1 MADAGL
7 DVMTRHRYLRH
18 LTEVE
23 GVSREEGAAFLD
35 VLSAGLRDGAPEGT
49 GMRDALEARMAL
61 ARDFTVAVE
70 SVARASVEAE
80 RAEAA
85 RSALERIAGAGPGA
99 SQASLK
105 AFAERSLAA
114 LPRSAG

>member
-23 GVSREEGAAFLD
+23 GVSRGEGAAFLD
-35 VLSAGLRDGAPEGT
+35 VLSAGLAEGAPEGAE
-49 GMRDALEARMAL
+49 MRGALEARMAL

-70 SVARASVEAE
+70 SVARASAEAD

-105 AFAERSLAA
+105 AFAERALAG